1 MEPFSKALVVISSL
15 SIVGIFVSWRQQ
27 VQLEEECTRLRQTLT
42 EERGKK
48 VRRSSDKEKKREGV
62 ADEISATAGVSHLRA
77 TLSETQSLMKDGLH
91 VKPIGVIRSIYR
103 LCVGTPRQGLLC
115 PNARGVIDMFRLG
128 DTSVAE
134 SVNSLEGFSHIWIV
148 FIFHLNTQSSNV
160 TRKVRSKI
168 TPPALGGEKV
178 GVYATRTPHRYNPIG
193 LTLCK
198 LDRIEKVGKCNVRLH
213 ISGLDLV
220 DGTPVLDIKP
230 YVPVYDS
237 VPMDDDNVTS
247 DYVRVPGWVSGGLA
261 MKRSVMVTAAATS
274 DLTNILQS
282 NPEVLDFYGPDF
294 GEKTIEAT
302 VASTVECIR
311 QVLSIDVRSS
321 YQTKKN
327 RDGKFQAERSRRLS
341 SVKAAT
347 PPINRSIASSIAEGK
362 TCSQQLDN
370 LLIHYQIQE
379 TSEIQRSPSSHSGA
393 EDVLQVIGIELLR
406 K

>member
-1 MEPFSKALVVISSL
+1 
-15 SIVGIFVSWRQQ
+15 
-27 VQLEEECTRLRQTLT
+27 
-42 EERGKK
+42 
-48 VRRSSDKEKKREGV
+48 
-62 ADEISATAGVSHLRA
+62 
-77 TLSETQSLMKDGLH
+77 
-91 VKPIGVIRSIYR
+91 
-103 LCVGTPRQGLLC
+103 
-115 PNARGVIDMFRLG
+115 
-128 DTSVAE
+128 
-134 SVNSLEGFSHIWIV
+134 
-148 FIFHLNTQSSNV
+148 
-160 TRKVRSKI
+160 
-168 TPPALGGEKV
+168 
-178 GVYATRTPHRYNPIG
+178 
-193 LTLCK
+193 
-198 LDRIEKVGKCNVRLH
+198 
-213 ISGLDLV
+213 
-220 DGTPVLDIKP
+220 
-230 YVPVYDS
+230 
-237 VPMDDDNVTS
+237 
-247 DYVRVPGWVSGGLA
+247 